1 MSTPELILPLERVER
16 ARPYSP
22 PAVQAN
28 DAATIMQIVE
38 RMMRESTFDPV
49 AIREMLAIKKEYEAD
64 EARKA
69 FTADMA
75 EFKKNPPVIYKN
87 KHVGF
92 TSKRTGDSTSYDH
105 ATHSEVTLKIISGLA
120 QHGFSHRWIPTQPN
134 GQVCVTVVITHRLG
148 HSESMDMTA
157 PPDTSGNK
165 SPVQA
170 ILSTK
175 TLLERHLLLAA
186 TGLTAADMPD
196 ADDKEDKPTINP
208 DVWTALGDASREGES
223 ELRKMWEKLSETT
236 RDIIFEHYAED
247 WSALKN
253 QAIAVDAKNKG
264 VDVAHAMRRLMNQD
278 LDEKIIA
285 KQVAEENSRLNREA
299 PELLN
304 AAWQVLSS
312 DERRAWKGWN
322 DLGENH
328 ESQNR

>member
-22 PAVQAN
+22 PAVQGN

-69 FTADMA
+69 FMVDMA

-92 TSKRTGDSTSYDH
+92 KSKNSDSRTDYDH
-105 ATHSEVTLKIISGLA
+105 ATHAEVTMKVIAGLA

-134 GQVCVTVVITHRLG
+134 GQVCVTCVITHRLG
-148 HSESMDMTA
+148 YSESMSMTA

-170 ILSTK
+170 VLSTK
-175 TLLERHLLLAA
+175 TILERHLLLAA

-196 ADDKEDKPTINP
+196 ADDRTDEEEDNP
-208 DVWTALGDASREGES
+208 YIGEGQIAAIETLLTETNSTVESFLRVIKAESLTKIHVASYDMVMGILEAKR
-223 ELRKMWEKLSETT
+223 RK
-236 RDIIFEHYAED
+236 
-247 WSALKN
+247 
-253 QAIAVDAKNKG
+253 
-264 VDVAHAMRRLMNQD
+264 
-278 LDEKIIA
+278 
-285 KQVAEENSRLNREA
+285 
-299 PELLN
+299 
-304 AAWQVLSS
+304 
-312 DERRAWKGWN
+312 
-322 DLGENH
+322 
-328 ESQNR
+328 